1 MTLRCMSGAI
11 AGTLIICGVLAVT
24 PTHGQIRDGGLL
36 PQEESGLI
44 TVLGCFVRGGD
55 DGDGFLLAQP
65 TRGPVESVEEETC
78 TAGASDNALDLD
90 DTGELGMNESLAGRW
105 IEINGRLEK
114 ETSDDPDNLRELE
127 VRSFRIVPVVPRVVA
142 APPPAPIP
150 EPQAAA
156 APPVFEQPPIAE
168 TETPVGTSGQAETT
182 LPQTASYL
190 PTTGFAGLL
199 LLAGGMVLRTWR
211 LKQG

>member
-11 AGTLIICGVLAVT
+11 AGTVIICGVLFVT
-24 PTHGQIRDGGLL
+24 PVHGQIRDGGLL

-44 TVLGCFVRGGD
+44 TVLGCFLRGGD
-55 DGDGFLLAQP
+55 DGDGFLLAHP

-90 DTGELGMNESLAGRW
+90 DTGKLGMNESLTGRW
-105 IEINGRLEK
+105 IEISGRLEK
-114 ETSDDPDNLRELE
+114 ETSRDPDNLRELE
-127 VRSFRIVPVVPRVVA
+127 VRSFRIVPVVPRVAA

-150 EPQAAA
+150 EPQVAAA
-156 APPVFEQPPIAE
+156 APVLEEPPIAD
-168 TETPVGTSGQAETT
+168 TPVGTTGQVETT

-190 PTTGFAGLL
+190 PTSGFAALL
-199 LLAGGMVLRTWR
+199 LLAGGLVLRSWR

>member
-1 MTLRCMSGAI
+1 MSGAI
-11 AGTLIICGVLAVT
+11 AGVLITCGILTVAPV
-24 PTHGQIRDGGLL
+24 HGQLRDGGLL

-55 DGDGFLLAQP
+55 DGDGFVLAHP
-65 TRGPVESVEEETC
+65 KRGPVESVEQEAC
-78 TAGASDNALDLD
+78 TARTGDNALDLD
-90 DTGELGMNESLAGRW
+90 DTDKLGMNESLTGRW
-105 IEINGRLEK
+105 IEVSGNLEK

-127 VRSFRIVPVVPRVVA
+127 VRSFRIVPVVPRIA
-142 APPPAPIP
+142 EAPPAPIP
-150 EPQAAA
+150 EPQVAAA
-156 APPVFEQPPIAE
+156 EPVIEQPAPE
-168 TETPVGTSGQAETT
+168 PVGTSGQAETT

-199 LLAGGMVLRTWR
+199 LLAGGLVLRTWR